1 MKRHYHPI
9 RSTVIFGG
17 LGALANLLIRYA
29 GLSHPL
35 PGGAPPFGLIWM
47 LVAGYSLLLIRWRQV
62 SSVRIVFPL
71 LMLGLAGLTATR
83 GTLGFILLALLV
95 LSWVRTGICYRS
107 TLTVGVLRETVLAT
121 GGALLAALFSPASP
135 AAWAIAIWLFFLFQA
150 LFFIVFDGD
159 DAARARS
166 WAAETPE
173 DAFDKAH
180 RCIDRLLDDLEAVE
194 GQS

>member
-9 RSTVIFGG
+9 RSTVVFGG
-17 LGALANLLIRYA
+17 LGAVANLLIRCA

-35 PGGAPPFGLIWM
+35 PGGAPPFCLIWM
-47 LVAGYSLLLIRWRQV
+47 LVAGYSLLLIRWRKV
-62 SSVRIVFPL
+62 SSARIVFPL

-83 GTLGFILLALLV
+83 GTLGSILLALLV

-107 TLTVGVLRETVLAT
+107 PLTVGVLRETLLAT
-121 GGALLAALFSPASP
+121 GGALLAGLFSPAAP
-135 AAWAIAIWLFFLFQA
+135 AAWAMAIWLFFLVQA
-150 LFFIVFDGD
+150 LFFIIFDGD
-159 DAARARS
+159 DGARTQS

-180 RCIDRLLDDLEAVE
+180 RCIDTLLNDLAAVE
-194 GQS
+194 GPS